1 MNIIINEQQELIFEK
16 EVVNDMMREKIKRVE
31 SEKAEL
37 EDFIESNGEFMV
49 DVTNGKKYLVQYLR
63 ALSELVGKQYAMCA
77 PVRKDGTY
85 GAFYVK
91 PFETFK
97 KTYGVSGNLEYN
109 NDGNGV
115 PQHIKPNLYQ
125 TMGLNK

>member
-1 MNIIINEQQELIFEK
+1 MRIIINEHQNQILEAKVISDEMRERIK
-16 EVVNDMMREKIKRVE
+16 KVNDEKM
-31 SEKAEL
+31 EL
-37 EDFIESNGEFMV
+37 ENFIESHGEYMI
-49 DVTNGKKYLVQYLR
+49 DVTNEKTYLVQYLK

-97 KTYGVSGNLEYN
+97 KTYNQQTGTTGNN
-109 NDGNGV
+109 TIN
-115 PQHIKPNLYQ
+115 QHVKPNLYQ
-125 TMGLNK
+125 TLGLNK

>member
-1 MNIIINEQQELIFEK
+1 MNIIINEHQQIIFEK
-16 EVVNDMMREKIKRVE
+16 SAASEAMREKIKKVE

-37 EDFIESNGEFMV
+37 EDFIESNGKFMI

-91 PFETFK
+91 PFGTFNSDNEQNIG
-97 KTYGVSGNLEYN
+97 TNSN
-109 NDGNGV
+109 NV
-115 PQHIKPNLYQ
+115 VTQHVKPNLYQ
-125 TMGLNK
+125 LMGLNK